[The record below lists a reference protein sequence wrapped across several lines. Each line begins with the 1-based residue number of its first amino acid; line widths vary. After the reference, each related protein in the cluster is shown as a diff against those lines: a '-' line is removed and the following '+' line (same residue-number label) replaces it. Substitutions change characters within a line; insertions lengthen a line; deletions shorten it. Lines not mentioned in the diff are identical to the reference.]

1 MLVLPLCFS
10 YFRAWLFV
18 VVCPVVGCFTFLG
31 PLIFFIFDFW
41 PDASRRL
48 LVFELPIR
56 PLAALLVGCLSY
68 FGPLVVAGRVAVAQ
82 LGWPP
87 YGPLHFLM
95 SFIFDFWPDASRR
108 LLVLTSQVGFGRHF
122 SS

>member
-1 MLVLPLCFS
+1 MGCLLL
-10 YFRAWLFV
+10 LFV
-18 VVCPVVGCFTFLG
+18 PLWGASLFLG
-31 PLIFFIFDFW
+31 PLIFFIFDLG

-56 PLAALLVGCLSY
+56 LLAALLVGCLSY